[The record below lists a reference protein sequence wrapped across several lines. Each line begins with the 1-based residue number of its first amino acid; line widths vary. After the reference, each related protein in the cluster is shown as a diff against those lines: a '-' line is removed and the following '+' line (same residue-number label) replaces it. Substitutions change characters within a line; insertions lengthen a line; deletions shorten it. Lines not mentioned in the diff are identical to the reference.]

1 MSKFTDEEIRIAE
14 EKLQALAGKHGIICC
29 SNERERLASSF
40 QQAQREV
47 EFFNKVSRAANLL
60 MAEIDELQ
68 KEVGIFGFVEK
79 VIIEPRFSFSK
90 ICVVDILSLSAFLDS
105 FPNERQVADAWR
117 EKFMA
122 GRDPDDISPNEM
134 REIERKTDEHTKK
147 ALQEFN
153 EMEKLRGKRNIFVLL
168 APAERPFTFAET
180 SRTLEKLG
188 AKSFPL
194 AFSSALLCNSFPF
207 ERRGAFLS
215 WEGDEAWLCFKED
228 GEVRIYKTE
237 MGFMGRYNFLALL

>member
-1 MSKFTDEEIRIAE
+1 MFTFTDEEIRVAE
-14 EKLQALAGKHGIICC
+14 EMLKTLAGKHGIICC
-29 SNERERLASSF
+29 PNERERLASVF

-47 EFFNKVSRAANLL
+47 EFFNKVSRAVCLL
-60 MAEIDELQ
+60 INEIDELE
-68 KEVGIFGFVEK
+68 KEAGLFVEE
-79 VIIEPRFSFSK
+79 VTVEPRFSFSK
-90 ICVVDILSLSAFLDS
+90 TCIADILSLSAFLDS

-134 REIERKTDEHTKK
+134 REIERKTDEHTKQ
-147 ALQEFN
+147 AIRELN
-153 EMEKLRGKRNIFVLL
+153 EMEKLKSMRNIFVLL
-168 APAERPFTFAET
+168 APSERHFAFAET
-180 SRTLEKLG
+180 SRTLEKIG